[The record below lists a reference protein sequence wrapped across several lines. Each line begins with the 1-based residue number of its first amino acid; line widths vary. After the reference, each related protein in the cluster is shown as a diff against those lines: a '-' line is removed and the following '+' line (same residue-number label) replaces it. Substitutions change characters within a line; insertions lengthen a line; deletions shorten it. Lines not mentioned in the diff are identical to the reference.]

1 MMKKQGFDK
10 YLYLMLAGFGA
21 ISLSILF
28 FFFLFRL
35 EIVGHHIKAAINT
48 LMPFI
53 IGCVL
58 AYLIYP
64 LSHGI
69 TLYLD
74 KLTSGRF
81 KKMTLSVGI
90 FLGLII
96 FGIALYLLLW
106 MLLPQLVESITS
118 IINGMPVMVDNL
130 SAWTA
135 KLLKDNPKLQET
147 VDITLESS
155 SIKLE
160 QWLTDTMIP
169 KAQELIS
176 TVSASVISTFW
187 FLFDF
192 FIGIIVCVYV
202 LNAKDKL
209 KRQAKMIITAIAPD
223 KYRDTIFEI
232 IYEMDQCFGGF
243 IRGKLLDSLII
254 GILCFICV
262 SFMKMPYPVLI
273 STIVG
278 VTNIIPFFG
287 PFIGAIPSAILILTV
302 SPIQALYFLI
312 FIFILQQF
320 DGNILGPTILGQ
332 STGIGSIWVLFSILI
347 FGDLFGFIGM
357 IIGVPTFAVMY
368 YLMSKYVFKKLKA
381 KDMEEVVDDYRS
393 RYPDKRIE
401 REEKNVQKNLG
412 KAERLGKWE
421 QFIDKIKQMKHKKKN
436 R

>member
-1 MMKKQGFDK
+1 MKRQGFDK
-10 YLYLMLAGFGA
+10 YVYLMLAGFGA

-35 EIVGHHIKAAINT
+35 ETVGGYVKAAINT

-53 IGCVL
+53 IGCVM

-64 LSHGI
+64 ISQGI

-74 KLTSGRF
+74 KLTSDRC
-81 KKMTLSVGI
+81 KKFTLTVGI

-96 FGIALYLLLW
+96 FGVAIYLLLC

-118 IINGMPVMVDNL
+118 IIVGMPVMADNL
-130 SAWTA
+130 SKWVTT
-135 KLLKDNPKLQET
+135 LLKDNPQLQET
-147 VDITLESS
+147 ANLVLESS
-155 SIKLE
+155 SE
-160 QWLTDTMIP
+160 QLQTWLTNTLVP
-169 KAQELIS
+169 KAQELITTLS
-176 TVSASVISTFW
+176 SSVISTFG
-187 FLFDF
+187 FLFNF

-202 LNAKDKL
+202 LNSADKL
-209 KRQAKMIITAIAPD
+209 KRQAKMIVRAITSPKYSD
-223 KYRDTIFEI
+223 KIFEI
-232 IYEMDQCFGGF
+232 TYEMDQCFGGF

-254 GILCFICV
+254 GILCFICI
-262 SFMKMPYPVLI
+262 SFMEMPYPVLI

-302 SPIQALYFLI
+302 SPIQALYFVI

-347 FGDLFGFIGM
+347 FGDLFGFVGM
-357 IIGVPTFAVMY
+357 IIGVPTFAVIY
-368 YLMSKYVFKKLKA
+368 YLISKYVFKKLA
-381 KDMEEVVDDYRS
+381 ARDMEDVVEDYRS

-401 REEKNVQKNLG
+401 REEKNVQKKLG
-412 KAERLGKWE
+412 KAERLNKWE
-421 QFIDKIKQMKHKKKN
+421 NLIKKMKKIKN

>member
-1 MMKKQGFDK
+1 MKRQGFDK
-10 YLYLMLAGFGA
+10 YVYLMLAGFGA

-35 EIVGHHIKAAINT
+35 ETVGGYVKAAINT

-53 IGCVL
+53 IGCVM

-64 LSHGI
+64 ISQGI

-74 KLTSGRF
+74 KLTSDRC
-81 KKMTLSVGI
+81 KKFTLTVGI

-96 FGIALYLLLW
+96 FGVAIYLLLC

-118 IINGMPVMVDNL
+118 IIVGMPVMADNL
-130 SAWTA
+130 SKWVTT
-135 KLLKDNPKLQET
+135 LLKDNPQLQET
-147 VDITLESS
+147 ANLVLESS
-155 SIKLE
+155 SE
-160 QWLTDTMIP
+160 QLQTWLTNTLVP
-169 KAQELIS
+169 KAQELITTLS
-176 TVSASVISTFW
+176 SSVISTFG
-187 FLFDF
+187 FLFNF

-202 LNAKDKL
+202 LNSADKL
-209 KRQAKMIITAIAPD
+209 KRQAKMIVCAITSPKHSD
-223 KYRDTIFEI
+223 KIFEI
-232 IYEMDQCFGGF
+232 TYEMDQCFGGF

-254 GILCFICV
+254 GILCFICI
-262 SFMKMPYPVLI
+262 SFMEMPYPVLI

-302 SPIQALYFLI
+302 SPIQALYFVI

-347 FGDLFGFIGM
+347 FGDLFGFVGM
-357 IIGVPTFAVMY
+357 IIGVPTFAVIY
-368 YLMSKYVFKKLKA
+368 YLISKYVFKKLA
-381 KDMEEVVDDYRS
+381 ARDMEDVVEDYRS

-401 REEKNVQKNLG
+401 REEKNVQKKLG
-412 KAERLGKWE
+412 KAERLNKWE
-421 QFIDKIKQMKHKKKN
+421 NLIKKMKKIKN

>member
-1 MMKKQGFDK
+1 MKRQGFDK
-10 YLYLMLAGFGA
+10 YVYLMLAGFGA

-35 EIVGHHIKAAINT
+35 ETVGGYVKAAINT

-53 IGCVL
+53 IGCVM

-64 LSHGI
+64 ISQGI

-74 KLTSGRF
+74 KLTSDRC
-81 KKMTLSVGI
+81 KKFTLTVGI

-96 FGIALYLLLW
+96 FGVAIYLLLC

-118 IINGMPVMVDNL
+118 IIVGMPVMADNL
-130 SAWTA
+130 SKWVTT
-135 KLLKDNPKLQET
+135 LLKDNPQLQET
-147 VDITLESS
+147 ANLVLESS
-155 SIKLE
+155 SE
-160 QWLTDTMIP
+160 QLQTWLTNTLVP
-169 KAQELIS
+169 KAQELITTLS
-176 TVSASVISTFW
+176 SSVISTFG
-187 FLFDF
+187 FLFNF

-202 LNAKDKL
+202 LNSADKL
-209 KRQAKMIITAIAPD
+209 KRQAKMIVRAITSPKYSD
-223 KYRDTIFEI
+223 KIFEI
-232 IYEMDQCFGGF
+232 TYEMDQCFGGF

-254 GILCFICV
+254 GILCFICI
-262 SFMKMPYPVLI
+262 SFMEMPYPVLI

-302 SPIQALYFLI
+302 SPIQALYFVI

-347 FGDLFGFIGM
+347 FGDLFGFVGM
-357 IIGVPTFAVMY
+357 IIGVPTFAVIY
-368 YLMSKYVFKKLKA
+368 YLISKYVFKKLA
-381 KDMEEVVDDYRS
+381 ARDMEDVVEDYRS

-401 REEKNVQKNLG
+401 REEKNVQKKLG
-412 KAERLGKWE
+412 KAERLNKWE
-421 QFIDKIKQMKHKKKN
+421 NLIKKIKKIKKIKN

>member
-1 MMKKQGFDK
+1 MRKQEFDK
-10 YLYLMLAGFGA
+10 YIYLMLAGFGA

-28 FFFLFRL
+28 FFILFKI
-35 EIVGHHIKAAINT
+35 EVVGHYLRAAANT

-53 IGCVL
+53 IGCVM

-64 LSHGI
+64 ISQGI

-74 KLTSGRF
+74 KLTGDRV
-81 KKMTLSVGI
+81 KKLTLSIGI
-90 FLGLII
+90 FGGLII
-96 FGIALYLLLW
+96 FGIAIYLLLW
-106 MLLPQLVESITS
+106 MLLPQLVDSITS
-118 IINGMPVMVDNL
+118 IIVGMPGMVESL
-130 SAWTA
+130 SEWITA
-135 KLLKDNPKLQET
+135 LLKDNPQLQEAAN
-147 VDITLESS
+147 VALESS
-155 SIKLE
+155 SLE
-160 QWLTDTMIP
+160 LQNWLTQTLIP
-169 KAQELIS
+169 KAQEVITTL
-176 TVSASVISTFW
+176 SASVISTFW

-202 LNAKDKL
+202 LNSTDKL
-209 KRQAKMIITAIAPD
+209 KRQAKMIVSAIAPK
-223 KYRDTIFEI
+223 KYVDTIFEI
-232 IYEMDQCFGGF
+232 TYEMDQCFGGF

-262 SFMKMPYPVLI
+262 SIMNMPYPVLI

-287 PFIGAIPSAILILTV
+287 PFIGAIPSTILILTV
-302 SPIQALYFLI
+302 NPIQALYFLI
-312 FIFILQQF
+312 FVFILQQF

-347 FGDLFGFIGM
+347 FGDLFGFVGM
-357 IIGVPTFAVMY
+357 IIGVPTFAVIY
-368 YLMSKYVFKKLKA
+368 YLISKYVFKKLKEREM
-381 KDMEEVVDDYRS
+381 DVVVEDYRS

-412 KAERLGKWE
+412 KAERLSKWE
-421 QFIDKIKQMKHKKKN
+421 KFVEKLKNKKEKN

>member
-21 ISLSILF
+21 ISLSVLF

-35 EIVGHHIKAAINT
+35 ETVGYHIKAAMNT

-81 KKMTLSVGI
+81 KKMTLSIGI

-96 FGIALYLLLW
+96 FGVGLYLLLW

-118 IINGMPVMVDNL
+118 IINGMPVMADNL

-202 LNAKDKL
+202 LNSKDKL
-209 KRQAKMIITAIAPD
+209 KRQAKMLITAIAPD
-223 KYRDTIFEI
+223 KYRDIIFEI

-347 FGDLFGFIGM
+347 FGDLFGFVGM

-381 KDMEEVVDDYRS
+381 KDMEDVVDDYRS

-401 REEKNVQKNLG
+401 REEKNVQKELG

-421 QFIDKIKQMKHKKKN
+421 QFIDKTKQMKHKKKN

>member
-1 MMKKQGFDK
+1 
-10 YLYLMLAGFGA
+10 
-21 ISLSILF
+21 
-28 FFFLFRL
+28 
-35 EIVGHHIKAAINT
+35 
-48 LMPFI
+48 
-53 IGCVL
+53 
-58 AYLIYP
+58 
-64 LSHGI
+64 
-69 TLYLD
+69 
-74 KLTSGRF
+74 
-81 KKMTLSVGI
+81 
-90 FLGLII
+90 
-96 FGIALYLLLW
+96 
-106 MLLPQLVESITS
+106 
-118 IINGMPVMVDNL
+118 
-130 SAWTA
+130 
-135 KLLKDNPKLQET
+135 
-147 VDITLESS
+147 
-155 SIKLE
+155 
-160 QWLTDTMIP
+160 
-169 KAQELIS
+169 
-176 TVSASVISTFW
+176 
-187 FLFDF
+187 
-192 FIGIIVCVYV
+192 
-202 LNAKDKL
+202 
-209 KRQAKMIITAIAPD
+209 MIITAIAPD

-347 FGDLFGFIGM
+347 FGDLFGFMGM

>member
-1 MMKKQGFDK
+1 MKRQGFDK
-10 YLYLMLAGFGA
+10 YVYLMLAGFGA

-35 EIVGHHIKAAINT
+35 ETVGGYVKAAINT

-53 IGCVL
+53 IGCVM

-64 LSHGI
+64 ISQGI

-74 KLTSGRF
+74 KLTSDRC
-81 KKMTLSVGI
+81 KKFTLTVGI

-96 FGIALYLLLW
+96 FGVAIYLLLC

-118 IINGMPVMVDNL
+118 IIVGMPVMADNL
-130 SAWTA
+130 SKWVTT
-135 KLLKDNPKLQET
+135 LLKDNPQLQET
-147 VDITLESS
+147 ANLVLESS
-155 SIKLE
+155 SE
-160 QWLTDTMIP
+160 QLQTWLTNTLVP
-169 KAQELIS
+169 KAQELITTLS
-176 TVSASVISTFW
+176 SSVISTFG
-187 FLFDF
+187 FLFNF
-192 FIGIIVCVYV
+192 FIGIVVCVYV
-202 LNAKDKL
+202 LNSADKL
-209 KRQAKMIITAIAPD
+209 KRQAKMIVRAITSPKYSD
-223 KYRDTIFEI
+223 KIFEI
-232 IYEMDQCFGGF
+232 TYEMDQCFGGF

-254 GILCFICV
+254 GILCFICI
-262 SFMKMPYPVLI
+262 SFMEMPYPVLI

-302 SPIQALYFLI
+302 SPIQALYFVI

-347 FGDLFGFIGM
+347 FGDLFGFVGM
-357 IIGVPTFAVMY
+357 IIGVPTFAVIY
-368 YLMSKYVFKKLKA
+368 YLISKYVFKKLA
-381 KDMEEVVDDYRS
+381 ARDMEDVVEDYRS

-412 KAERLGKWE
+412 KAERLSKWE
-421 QFIDKIKQMKHKKKN
+421 RFVKKMKRENKK
-436 R
+436 